1 MSALVEGLLRELAP
15 QALTAVLRYGA
26 DFGAAED
33 AVQEA
38 LLAAA
43 VQWPGEGVPDNPR
56 GWLVRV
62 ASRKYLDWR
71 RREAARL
78 CKEAESV
85 EWSRPVE
92 VDHCDELT
100 LLFLCCHPAL
110 SRPARVALT
119 LRAVGGLT
127 TEEIAR
133 AFLVPERT
141 MAQRITRAKRQVAT
155 GGLRF
160 TPPPPHEFAQRMD
173 TVLEVLYLVFNE
185 GYAASSGVEVHR
197 AALTGEAI
205 RLARQLHRMVPD
217 NAEAAGL
224 LALMLLV
231 DARSAAR
238 SDGGRLV
245 PLREQDR
252 SKWDAG
258 RIAEGIALVESALRD
273 GVVGPYQVQAAIAAL
288 HDEAP
293 TAEDTDW
300 LQIVGLYEV
309 LERLSP
315 GPVVRLNRAVA
326 VAMADGPHAGLA
338 LLAGLDDDPRLARHH
353 RLAAVRAHLVELT
366 GDHARAVELYRAA
379 ARATASV
386 PERDYLLGRAD
397 RLTRG

>member
-1 MSALVEGLLRELAP
+1 MSARVAGLLRELAP

-43 VQWPGEGVPDNPR
+43 VRWPAEGVPDNPR

-62 ASRKYLDWR
+62 ASRRYLDWR
-71 RREAARL
+71 RREATRCA
-78 CKEAESV
+78 KEAEAADLL
-85 EWSRPVE
+85 RPVE
-92 VDHCDELT
+92 VDDSDELT

-110 SRPARVALT
+110 ARPARVALT

-160 TPPPPHEFAQRMD
+160 TPPPPEEFAGRMD

-185 GYAASSGVEVHR
+185 GYAASSGAEVHR

-205 RLARQLHRMVPD
+205 RLTRQLHRLAPG
-217 NAEAAGL
+217 NAEVTGL

-231 DARSAAR
+231 DARREAR
-238 SDGGRLV
+238 EEGGRLV

-252 SKWDAG
+252 SRWDAG
-258 RIAEGIALVESALRD
+258 RIAEGVALVESALRD

-288 HDEAP
+288 HDEAAR
-293 TAEDTDW
+293 AEDTDW
-300 LQIVGLYEV
+300 VQIAGLYEL

-338 LLAGLDDDPRLARHH
+338 LLARLDDSRLAHHH

-366 GDHARAVELYRAA
+366 GDHATAVELYRAA

-386 PERDYLLGRAD
+386 PEREYLLDRAH